1 MSRMNRWQ
9 ITKIAIK
16 KDSKRLQDTPPKK
29 IPTSQ
34 FLMLF
39 MDTIL
44 LACLRWQLEKKHDE
58 LHELIISTGSTVD
71 RKKRLH
77 QLRLRLVALSPLF
90 TRFLYIPRWLFE
102 ISSINC
108 RGFYGSINICWIY
121 PPRCQSPTGVSTR
134 SSTRPRHHL
143 PSSTHLRGPC
153 VAFTLLMKPLCLRS
167 AALPR
172 LPRAWND
179 DQGKGH
185 HRGPGWRWRTQQN
198 TKLLAVDM

>member
-77 QLRLRLVALSPLF
+77 QLRLRLVVYPHYLQGFCTSPGGCL
-90 TRFLYIPRWLFE
+90 RFLPSTVGVFMVASTYV
-102 ISSINC
+102 
-108 RGFYGSINICWIY
+108 GSNPPDASHQQEY
-121 PPRCQSPTGVSTR
+121 PPDLPPDPGTAGTTC
-134 SSTRPRHHL
+134 RH
-143 PSSTHLRGPC
+143 PTHLRGPC

-172 LPRAWND
+172 LPRAWVYD
-179 DQGKGH
+179 KGVTPPPWS
-185 HRGPGWRWRTQQN
+185 GVTVEEPSKTPN
-198 TKLLAVDM
+198 C